1 MNDEFREL
9 ISCLK
14 SHNVEFMVV
23 GAYALAIY
31 LEPRATQ
38 DLDLWLKQSST
49 NIQAFGLAMQDFGIP
64 IPEAG
69 LTDFLEGRKLI
80 RIGVPPNQVDFLS
93 FLGPAGAEYD
103 FEEVAARNVESTFY
117 GFPASFPSAEDILA
131 SKLAA
136 NRPKDQGDIAQLR
149 KLLAKK
155 KS

>member
-38 DLDLWLKQSST
+38 DLDLWLKQSKE
-49 NIQAFGLAMQDFGIP
+49 NIEAFGKAMAEFGIP
-64 IPEAG
+64 IPGSG

-93 FLGPAGAEYD
+93 FLGPVGGEYAFD
-103 FEEVAARNVESTFY
+103 ELATRQVESNFY
-117 GFPASFPSAEDILA
+117 GVTARFPSAEDILA

-136 NRPKDQGDIAQLR
+136 NRPKDQGDIAQL
-149 KLLAKK
+149 KQLLDRA
-155 KS
+155 

>member
-38 DLDLWLKQSST
+38 DLDLWLKQTST
-49 NIQAFGLAMQDFGIP
+49 NVQAFGLAMQDFGIP

-117 GFPASFPSAEDILA
+117 GFPASFPSAGDILA

-149 KLLAKK
+149 KLLAMK